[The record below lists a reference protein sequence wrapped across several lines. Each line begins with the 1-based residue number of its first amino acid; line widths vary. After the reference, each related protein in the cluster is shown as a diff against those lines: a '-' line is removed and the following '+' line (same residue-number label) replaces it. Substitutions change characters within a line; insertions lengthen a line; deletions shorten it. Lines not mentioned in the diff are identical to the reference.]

1 MPDVDQA
8 PPTSCPICD
17 PCGGGCDHEGAPG
30 HRARTLPV
38 TPAERHLAT
47 ALRAWLEWCNDGAQ
61 MKGTE
66 DATMMDM
73 WPVLQERGFVTEH
86 YGQPTPAGAALLAR
100 VEAAERT
107 PETVLRA
114 MLVSYGAAAIEL
126 RTELWRSP
134 AWPPLFARQLD
145 VLDHAITTL
154 HNAIGAHLAASPRAD
169 ESLMSLGRLVRTD
182 YAARLAGTTPID
194 APPAQEPR

>member
-1 MPDVDQA
+1 MSND
-8 PPTSCPICD
+8 
-17 PCGGGCDHEGAPG
+17 
-30 HRARTLPV
+30 RTLPV
-38 TPAERHLAT
+38 TPAERA
-47 ALRAWLEWCNDGAQ
+47 AAPMLRAWQAWKPDMTDRGPVHHMLV
-61 MKGTE
+61 MFGTAAATADLV
-66 DATMMDM
+66 DAETDD
-73 WPVLQERGFVTEH
+73 L
-86 YGQPTPAGAALLAR
+86 TPAGAALLAR

-182 YAARLAGTTPID
+182 YAARLAGTTPIA
-194 APPAQEPR
+194 APPAKEPR

>member
-1 MPDVDQA
+1 MSND
-8 PPTSCPICD
+8 
-17 PCGGGCDHEGAPG
+17 
-30 HRARTLPV
+30 RTLPV
-38 TPAERHLAT
+38 TPAERACAT
-47 ALRAWLEWCNDGAQ
+47 VLRAFITWNLDGTREAMTLEYGAMLKLGDFLSAQ
-61 MKGTE
+61 GLTIE
-66 DATMMDM
+66 DVGD
-73 WPVLQERGFVTEH
+73 
-86 YGQPTPAGAALLAR
+86 PTDAGAALLAR

-182 YAARLAGTTPID
+182 YAARLAGTTPIA
-194 APPAQEPR
+194 APPAKEPR